1 MSKSVFLI
9 LKYINLNIIYKNRI
23 YKYFMYQLIS
33 PQTIFQY
40 FGDDDKEMLQE
51 MIQIILD
58 SNLQDLK
65 NMEDLYASKDWAMIK
80 KRCHKAKPSMSYVGA
95 IQTRKI
101 LEAIESDL
109 ESSQKKFSELK
120 QHIEIIEKE
129 LQTFLESL

>member
-1 MSKSVFLI
+1 
-9 LKYINLNIIYKNRI
+9 
-23 YKYFMYQLIS
+23 MYQLIS
-33 PQTIFQY
+33 RQTIFQY

-65 NMEDLYASKDWAMIK
+65 NMEDLYASKDWEMIK
-80 KRCHKAKPSMSYVGA
+80 KRCHKAKPSMSYIGA

-109 ESSQKKFSELK
+109 ENSQNNFSELK
-120 QHIEIIEKE
+120 SQIGTIEKE
-129 LQTFLESL
+129 LHTFLESL

>member
-1 MSKSVFLI
+1 
-9 LKYINLNIIYKNRI
+9 
-23 YKYFMYQLIS
+23 MYQLIS

-40 FGDDDKEMLQE
+40 FGDDYKEMLQE

-65 NMEDLYASKDWAMIK
+65 NMEALYASNDWSMIK

-109 ESSQKKFSELK
+109 ESSHEKFSELK
-120 QHIEIIEKE
+120 ENIEII
-129 LQTFLESL
+129 